1 MLFGPFLN
9 SILEQL
15 GCMEERYKWV
25 SNAAFAHAP
34 VCSMFRAELH
44 KTANN
49 AIIVGAALER
59 IMWTAWCYTSENN
72 RGGWLDRAIVGPE
85 KKVVLET

>member
-1 MLFGPFLN
+1 
-9 SILEQL
+9 
-15 GCMEERYKWV
+15 
-25 SNAAFAHAP
+25 
-34 VCSMFRAELH
+34 MFWAELH

-59 IMWTAWCYTSENN
+59 TFLCGRHDVTSENN
-72 RGGWLDRAIVGPE
+72 QGGWRDRAIVGPE